1 MDPKI
6 KLLCAA
12 RGVGWPS
19 RSEQRAKVK
28 TTPSPTGGNT
38 HPRSE
43 HRACARCAPSFWNCQ
58 DSEVR
63 CAHFQGEGECCAADK
78 AMDFGGSTPKCSE
91 FTREKTE
98 RFPRGG
104 STHPYKIAPRLR
116 ARSARWRRL
125 PRVPRSATPPA
136 RAARAQ
142 ARCYFIWVVTPTPRE
157 TFCLKAARACGFGA
171 PLRVDRCKLVTLQRM
186 AARSARANGRA
197 APIFFRN
204 TRAPLLLNRLRPRF
218 RPRVGLG

>member
-12 RGVGWPS
+12 RGVGGFHGVS
-19 RSEQRAKVK
+19 SVQRLRHRLLPRVG
-28 TTPSPTGGNT
+28 TPTPA
-38 HPRSE
+38 SE
-43 HRACARCAPSFWNCQ
+43 HRACAPCAPSFWNCQ

-142 ARCYFIWVVTPTPRE
+142 ARCYFIWVGTPTPRE
-157 TFCLKAARACGFGA
+157 TFRLKAARACGFGT

-197 APIFFRN
+197 APIF
-204 TRAPLLLNRLRPRF
+204 
-218 RPRVGLG
+218 